1 MNTPALGIQLRTWRQ
16 RRHLSQQALADCA
29 DISTRHLSFLE
40 TGRAAPSR
48 AMVVRL
54 ADRLSVPLRERNP
67 MLEAAGYAPLYRRSA
82 LDAPEMQA
90 ARRSLDV
97 LLRSHMPNPCL
108 VFDRCYNV
116 LAANPAVNVML
127 HGVQPELLAPP
138 INVVKLSLHPR
149 GVAPLIV
156 NFRQWREHILTR
168 LERQTELTGDADL
181 ASLLAEVSG
190 YPAPESAAH
199 EDLEPEHPGVLLP
212 LRFRTPGGVLTFIST
227 VTVFGTPHEITLQE
241 LAIESFFPAD
251 DLTAAELAR
260 LAGGQAAGD

>member
-1 MNTPALGIQLRTWRQ
+1 
-16 RRHLSQQALADCA
+16 
-29 DISTRHLSFLE
+29 
-40 TGRAAPSR
+40 
-48 AMVVRL
+48 
-54 ADRLSVPLRERNP
+54 
-67 MLEAAGYAPLYRRSA
+67 MLRSA
-82 LDAPEMQA
+82 
-90 ARRSLDV
+90 
-97 LLRSHMPNPCL
+97 MPNPCL
-108 VFDRCYNV
+108 VFDRYYNV
-116 LAANPAVNVML
+116 VAANPAVHVML
-127 HGVQPELLAPP
+127 YGVDPELLAPP

-149 GVAPLIV
+149 GTAPLIV

-251 DLTAAELAR
+251 DFTAAELAR
-260 LAGGQAAGD
+260 LAGGATAGA